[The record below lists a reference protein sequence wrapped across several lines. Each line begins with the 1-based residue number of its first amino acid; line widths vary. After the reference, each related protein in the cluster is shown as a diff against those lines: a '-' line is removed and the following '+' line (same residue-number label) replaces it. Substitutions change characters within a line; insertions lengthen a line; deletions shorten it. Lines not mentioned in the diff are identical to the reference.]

1 MFASNTWR
9 RVVIGALCL
18 ACPSLLTYT
27 CDTWVALS
35 DATGEEFVL
44 LAKNSDRPV
53 FDSQPLVLHASQTW
67 ARDAEISLGRVSIPQ
82 VEETHATLGSHP
94 YWCWGYE
101 EGINE
106 HGVAIGNEGIWTK
119 ALMEQ
124 LVAYRDG
131 ENPKYG
137 LTGMDLVRLGL
148 ERGRTA
154 REALDVM
161 TSLIEEYGQ
170 FGSGLPTADPLAG
183 GYDNSFIIADSQE
196 AWVLESTGTEWVAK
210 RIEAG
215 SVSIS
220 NTLSIRTD
228 WDLSSPDL
236 ASFARARGWWPQDA
250 EGVLDFLVA
259 YGDESPIGQSKRT
272 LALPRAE
279 TTKRLMD
286 ERAGTITTAW
296 MMEIARDRSSSP
308 AVDNDGTASSCVAVL
323 PQTEGQFPV
332 FWWAPA
338 RPSVSCYVPFFVHAE
353 ELPAIVSEAGTYSE
367 GVNPPSQVEADAFSE
382 GSYWWIFRDLAGLA
396 TGGVADRTAEVRAV
410 FDPLEAAFAGEVSH
424 VLSEAAMLWTD
435 GKDKEARQQLAQ
447 FSAECVEQAVTA
459 ANTLRAQFASDT
471 STEIPETYRPYVGT
485 YEATFADTTY
495 SVLVKSGHLAVDV
508 PGQRIYELR
517 DPDENGRWGFVVS
530 DAIAISFQS
539 DESGEVVWMTIYQNG
554 LVLELI
560 REGITLPAEITP
572 DQAQPYLGSYR
583 NEEAGQLAQIIVQNG
598 RLALDLEGSMIFEL
612 LPPDADGLHYAR
624 ATDLLSVEF
633 VQSSSGEITGLVL
646 TRGGQPLAL
655 ERLGENTVGNTE
667 EASSCPPEGRG
678 ISPVFWLGLAL
689 VAAVLSLMLLGD

>member
-1 MFASNTWR
+1 
-9 RVVIGALCL
+9 
-18 ACPSLLTYT
+18 LLTYT

-53 FDSQPLVLHASQTW
+53 FDSQPLVLHARQTW
-67 ARDAEISLGRVSIPQ
+67 ASDAEISLGRVSIPQ
-82 VEETHATLGSHP
+82 VEETYATLGSHP

-124 LVAYRDG
+124 LIAYRGG

-137 LTGMDLVRLGL
+137 PTGMDLVRLGL

-154 REALDVM
+154 GEALDVM
-161 TSLIEEYGQ
+161 TSVIEEYGQ

-183 GYDNSFIIADSQE
+183 GYDNSFIIADSEE
-196 AWVLESTGTEWVAK
+196 AWILESAGTEWVAK

-215 SVSIS
+215 TVSIS
-220 NTLSIRTD
+220 NDLTIRTD
-228 WDLSSPDL
+228 WDRSSPDL
-236 ASFARARGWWPQDA
+236 VPSARARGWWPQDD
-250 EGVLDFLVA
+250 EGALDFLVA
-259 YGDESPIGQSKRT
+259 YGDESPIGQSKRA
-272 LALPRAE
+272 LALPRSE

-286 ERAGTITTAW
+286 EHVGTIAAAW
-296 MMEIARDRSSSP
+296 MMRIARDRSSSP

-338 RPSVSCYVPFFVHAE
+338 RPSISCYVPFFVDGA

-367 GVNPPSQVEADAFSE
+367 GVNPPSQVEADAFAE
-382 GSYWWIFRDLAGLA
+382 GSYWWIFRDLADLA

-410 FDPLEAAFAGEVSH
+410 FDPLEAAFAGEVPN
-424 VLSEAAMLWTD
+424 VLSEAAMLRGD
-435 GKDKEARQQLAQ
+435 GKDEEARQRLAR

-471 STEIPETYRPYVGT
+471 STEIPEAYRPYVGS
-485 YEATFADTTY
+485 YEGTFADITY
-495 SVLVKSGHLAVDV
+495 SVLVKAGHLAVDV
-508 PGQRIYELR
+508 PEQRIYELK
-517 DPDENGRWGFVVS
+517 DPDENGRWGFALS
-530 DAIAISFQS
+530 DAIAISFESNES
-539 DESGEVVWMTIYQNG
+539 DEVVWMTVYQNG
-554 LVLELI
+554 LALELI
-560 REGITLPAEITP
+560 REGITLPAEMTA
-572 DQAQPYLGSYR
+572 DQPQPYLGSYR
-583 NEEAGQLAQIIVQNG
+583 NEEAGQLAEIIVQNG
-598 RLALDLEGSMIFEL
+598 RLALDLEGSMVFEL
-612 LPPDADGLHYAR
+612 LPSDADGLHYAR

-633 VQSSSGEITGLVL
+633 VQAASGEITGFVL
-646 TRGGQPLAL
+646 TRSGEPLAL
-655 ERLGENTVGNTE
+655 DKLGGGEMRDAE
-667 EASSCPPEGRG
+667 EASAYLPERRG
-678 ISPVFWLGLAL
+678 MPLAFWLGLAL
-689 VAAVLSLMLLGD
+689 VAAVLGLMLLGD